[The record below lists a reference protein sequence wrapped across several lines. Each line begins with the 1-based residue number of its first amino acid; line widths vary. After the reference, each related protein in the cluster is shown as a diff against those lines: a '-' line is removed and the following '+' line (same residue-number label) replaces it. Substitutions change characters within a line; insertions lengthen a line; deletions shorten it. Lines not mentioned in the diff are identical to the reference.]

1 MLVIF
6 MEITNSLDFIIFN
19 AYWKSIDFVYVTIQ
33 NLWMYDFT
41 ARVNDV
47 CDLLRE
53 NQYFFFYEI
62 LVLVMQTCAGF
73 ELFLSNVYD
82 NHIKDILFLID
93 INENTLRKYAASL
106 DYTLFSIYHPEFGYY
121 SRIDNASFFVN
132 FSSSFYFFIYD
143 NIKSFSLDIPVCIAL
158 QLGFLVFFIL
168 FFISFFFSFF
178 NNSNKEE
185 WAADTDYAVSN
196 LAVEAE
202 KEIFSA
208 DDAVY
213 LFLSL
218 LFLFGA
224 YFGFLFLGLAT
235 YVNDASFFF
244 WALPVFAGCL
254 IFMPLNLLFD
264 FGLLFVLYLRG
275 SSNTSSFLAELGYDY
290 IGIIAFFT
298 RLVVQF
304 VRLVLMFVVYCMMH
318 DTVLLQEVSHWF
330 LPVGD
335 NFFDEIFNI
344 RFNADSISYFLSF
357 TLPCRLFYWLYE
369 VVHTFFVV
377 TAQFAAFFTIAIWLF
392 LLFYTFFVFER
403 YENHFSNLRVVRAK
417 MFAEYKNLNS
427 NSKK

>member
-1 MLVIF
+1 
-6 MEITNSLDFIIFN
+6 MEINNSLDFIIFN
-19 AYWKSIDFVYVTIQ
+19 AYWKSIDFVYVAIQ

-62 LVLVMQTCAGF
+62 LLLVMQTCIGF
-73 ELFLSNVYD
+73 ELFVSNVYD
-82 NHIKDILFLID
+82 SHIKDILFLID
-93 INENTLRKYAASL
+93 INENTLRKYTASL

-121 SRIDNASFFVN
+121 SRIDNASFFTH

-143 NIKSFSLDIPVCIAL
+143 NIKSFSLDIPVCVAL

-168 FFISFFFSFF
+168 FFICFFFSFF

-218 LFLFGA
+218 LFFFGA
-224 YFGFLFLGLAT
+224 YFGFLFLGVAT

-254 IFMPLNLLFD
+254 IFMPVNLLLD
-264 FGLLFVLYLRG
+264 FGLLFALYLRG

-290 IGIIAFFT
+290 IGIVAFFT

-304 VRLVLMFVVYCMMH
+304 VRLILMFVVYCMMH

-344 RFNADSISYFLSF
+344 RFNVDSVSYFLSV

-369 VVHTFFVV
+369 VLHTFFVV

-392 LLFYTFFVFER
+392 LLFYTFFVFEK

-417 MFAEYKNLNS
+417 MFSDYKSLS
-427 NSKK
+427 SHAKK